1 MPDVSYVLAAL
12 AIACVI
18 TVSLRAVPFLLL
30 KPLRESRFVL
40 HMAVWM
46 PAGILLI
53 LALETFRAAAFDSGV
68 QLWQAAIAAAVT
80 VVVHLAFGR
89 RTLLSVGAGTLVFV
103 ALVNLV

>member
-53 LALETFRAAAFDSGV
+53 LALETFRSSAFDGGAH
-68 QLWQAAIAAAVT
+68 LWQAVVAAAVT
-80 VVVHLAFGR
+80 VGVHLAFGR

-103 ALVNLV
+103 ALVNLI